1 MVYYCS
7 KEHQKLDWKKSHKVE
22 CKPYKVQYSD
32 SYGRFM
38 IATRDIKQ
46 GEVILKE
53 KPAVIGPRMYYKVQ
67 CLSCGRQLEPIQNLD
82 GNMDFIRCSSC
93 NWPVCGLD
101 CEKAEVHR
109 EECKIMVQSHYK
121 CDIKYECPDKSQ
133 AAYCVIAPLRVLL
146 MKDSNPRM
154 FESIMNLESHVDQ
167 RINTPIYQVLK
178 PNLIMF
184 IKQVLGMNFD
194 DKIILEISAILD
206 TNSFDVRSADKTK
219 RLRAIYLLA
228 SMMNHSCR
236 PNTRHIY
243 LGEDNSLAL
252 IATVQI
258 AKGEEITATYT
269 QTLWGTLDRRKFLKS
284 NKYFDC
290 KCERCADPTE
300 FGTYLGNIYCTMCNN
315 TNADDSRKGSMLV
328 STNPLD
334 ETALWKC
341 EKCGYFIQGR
351 QMVWGNKALKEELS
365 SLNKTGPKDFE
376 NFIDK
381 YKLTLHPRNHLLI
394 QAKLALMEI
403 YGNYK
408 GYSLNE
414 LPENL
419 LQRKIDICH
428 ELLEVADKLD
438 PGWSRFRGTILL
450 ELEAAM
456 TIKIKKEFEADMLTK
471 TEAQDQ
477 LIENMVLLEEA
488 TNILK
493 IEPHMNEALKA
504 KLQERL
510 SILDDTKSKS

>member
-7 KEHQKLDWKKSHKVE
+7 KEHQKFDWKKSHKVE
-22 CKPYKVQYSD
+22 CKPYKIQYSD
-32 SYGRFM
+32 SCGRFM
-38 IATRDIKQ
+38 TATRDIKQ

-53 KPAVIGPRMYYKVQ
+53 KPAVIGPRMYCKVQ
-67 CLSCGRQLEPIQNLD
+67 CLSCGRQLQPIPNDD

-93 NWPVCGLD
+93 NWPVCGID

-109 EECKIMVQSHYK
+109 EECKIMVQSKYK
-121 CDIKYECPDKSQ
+121 CDIKYECPDKAE

-167 RINTPIYQVLK
+167 RINTPIYQVLR

-184 IKQVLGMNFD
+184 IRQVLGMNFD
-194 DKIILEISAILD
+194 DKIILEISSIFD
-206 TNSFDVRSADKTK
+206 NNSFDVRSADKTK

-243 LGEDNSLAL
+243 LGEDKTLAL
-252 IATVQI
+252 IATVHI

-269 QTLWGTLDRRKFLKS
+269 QPLWGTLDRRKFLKT

-300 FGTYLGNIYCTMCNN
+300 FGTYLGNIYCTMCNS
-315 TNADDSRKGSMLV
+315 TNADVSRKGAMLV

-341 EKCGYFIQGR
+341 ENCGYFIQGR

-365 SLNKTGPKDFE
+365 SLNKTGPQDFE
-376 NFIDK
+376 HFIEK

-408 GYSLNE
+408 GYSLKE

-419 LQRKIDICH
+419 LSRKIDICN
-428 ELLEVADKLD
+428 ELLEVAEKLD
-438 PGWSRFRGTILL
+438 PGWSRFRGSILL

-456 TIKIKKEFEADMLTK
+456 TIKIKKEFEAEMLTK
-471 TEAQDQ
+471 TEAQNQ

-493 IEPHMNEALKA
+493 IEPHMNEALQT

-510 SILDDTKSKS
+510 SILDNTK